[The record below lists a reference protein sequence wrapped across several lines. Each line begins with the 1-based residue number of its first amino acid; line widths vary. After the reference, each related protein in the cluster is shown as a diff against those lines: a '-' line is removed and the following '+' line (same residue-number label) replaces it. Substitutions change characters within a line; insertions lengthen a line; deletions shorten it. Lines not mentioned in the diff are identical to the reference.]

1 MTKNILIS
9 TLLTLAIEG
18 NASIPANSN
27 SFQMPKAQMRANA
40 ETQLS
45 PIQLKSTS
53 NSTPLIFDVPVT
65 YNKSVS
71 RWIKYYQSS
80 GRTMFK
86 RWLEKSA
93 KYFPLIQSELSQANL
108 PKDLAYLVMIES
120 GFTANAHS
128 FADAVGPWQFI
139 ESTAHRYGMRT
150 TWWLDERRDLRK
162 STQSAI
168 RYMKDLYVEFESWY
182 LVAASYNMGENGL
195 NRVIQKYKT
204 KDYWQ
209 LIHLNAIPLETQEY
223 VPKFLAAMLIA
234 KAPSLYGFRDLNV
247 LDPVRYQLITVP
259 GGTKLDAIADYLGI
273 TRQSLKDLNAELKFA
288 MIPKEVPNHT
298 IRIPVG
304 SYTLTKRFIMEQN
317 DNVAM
322 ESLPTYEQQPESKD

>member
-1 MTKNILIS
+1 MTKKIVLSIILLNTFQGYAS
-9 TLLTLAIEG
+9 VPS
-18 NASIPANSN
+18 NAPAFQIPKTR
-27 SFQMPKAQMRANA
+27 PK
-40 ETQLS
+40 LS
-45 PIQLKSTS
+45 VEKQFTPGPMKTGSS
-53 NSTPLIFDVPVT
+53 PLIFDVPIT
-65 YNKSVS
+65 YNKAVS
-71 RWIKYYQSS
+71 RWIKYYQNS
-80 GRTMFK
+80 GRSTFK
-86 RWLEKSA
+86 RWLEKSS
-93 KYFPLIQSELSQANL
+93 KFFPLIQSELAQANL

-120 GFTANAHS
+120 GFTADAHS

-150 TWWLDERRDLRK
+150 LWWLDERRDLRK
-162 STQSAI
+162 STQAAI
-168 RYMKDLYVEFESWY
+168 RYMKDLYEEFESWY

-195 NRVIQKYKT
+195 RRLIQRYKT

-209 LIHLNAIPLETQEY
+209 LIHLNALPQETQEY

-259 GGTKLDAIADYLGI
+259 GGTQLDPIADYLGI
-273 TRQSLKDLNAELKFA
+273 TRQSLKDLNAELKYS
-288 MIPKEVPNHT
+288 MVPKEIPNHT

-304 SYTLTKRFIMEQN
+304 AYKLTKKFLREQN

-322 ESLPTYEQQPESKD
+322 ETIHSYNSQSKD